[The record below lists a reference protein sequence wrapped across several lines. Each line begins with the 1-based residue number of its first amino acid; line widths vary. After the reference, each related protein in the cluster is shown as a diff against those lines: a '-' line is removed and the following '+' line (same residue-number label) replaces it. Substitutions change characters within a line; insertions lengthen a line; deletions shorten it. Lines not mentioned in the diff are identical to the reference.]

1 MTYFTLYLSLLL
13 SLTYAA
19 VLSPQDL
26 PPAPEVRTYDYVA
39 VGCGIAGLVMSM
51 RLSEDEN
58 VSVICLE
65 AGPLSVV
72 SEQL

>member
-1 MTYFTLYLSLLL
+1 MALFLYLSLLL
-13 SLTYAA
+13 ALGYAA

-26 PPAPEVRTYDYVA
+26 PATPATVTYDYVV

-58 VSVICLE
+58 VTVMCLE
-65 AGPLSVV
+65 AGPL
-72 SEQL
+72 